1 VKIEAILLQK
11 KFELSN

>member
-11 KFELSN
+11 KFVLSN

>member
-11 KFELSN
+11 KFKLSN